1 MNDMNDDLDFK
12 IDEALQALANVVAEL
27 IDLGVS
33 EHDIK
38 RQVDGVFEVYDPE
51 GRRG

>member
-1 MNDMNDDLDFK
+1 MDMNDD
-12 IDEALQALANVVAEL
+12 IDAVIEQKMQELANVIAEL

-33 EHDIK
+33 EFEID

-51 GRRG
+51 DRQG

>member
-1 MNDMNDDLDFK
+1 MNDMNDDLDFE
-12 IDEALQALANVVAEL
+12 IDEKLQALANVVAEL
-27 IDLGVS
+27 MDLGVS
-33 EHDIK
+33 EYEIK